1 MKYIT
6 CCFFRYLL
14 CAVLLTGILSVHA
27 VAEVNWDPGI
37 SLGNMY
43 TDNIDLTTDN
53 EEHDFITALSPEISV
68 NIVEQFTNLSLFY
81 SPTYASYLR
90 FPENNTFRHDAAL
103 DFSRQVTRTTR
114 MEFSNGYR
122 YTEDPLSEAAD
133 DDYDRD
139 TTVRQGREPYTTN
152 TTAVSLINQFGPDN
166 SIALDYEYS
175 MLSNRDPALEDS
187 NHHRPGIT
195 MTYWLIPDR
204 YCAETEAAYTKRDFD
219 ASENYNDISGRLR
232 LIRRITPHFEVY
244 AEYTHELTDYVS
256 ETEDYQVF
264 SPVLG
269 FSWDE
274 YVDYRLAASFGYF
287 FRKNDQSGSDSGPV
301 GTIEGRYTWEPGA
314 SLLLSASAG
323 YDRATGGSE
332 ELGFNPF
339 YDVAGTVTYPMG
351 RHLHANLFTGYR
363 WNIYTEESPD
373 REDTLWRAGAGIG
386 YQALPWMLVQLNYA
400 FQDLNSN
407 VDTEDYTENR
417 AELTI
422 TLNPRQPL
430 RLSD

>member
-6 CCFFRYLL
+6 CYLIRCL
-14 CAVLLTGILSVHA
+14 ARIALLVGVLFAHADAAVTF
-27 VAEVNWDPGI
+27 EPRI

-43 TDNIDLTTDN
+43 TDNIDLTAED
-53 EEHDFITALSPEISV
+53 EEHDFITALSPEINFS
-68 NIVEQFTNLSLFY
+68 ITEQFTNLSLFY

-103 DFSRQVTRTTR
+103 DFSRQITRTTR

-122 YTEDPLSEAAD
+122 YTEDPLSETVEA
-133 DDYDRD
+133 DYDRD

-152 TTAVSLINQFGPDN
+152 TTNLSVINQLGPDN

-175 MLSNRDPALEDS
+175 LLSNRDPAIEDS
-187 NHHRPGIT
+187 NHHRPAIT
-195 MTYWLIPDR
+195 MTYWLVPNR
-204 YCAETEAAYTKRDFD
+204 YGTESEVSYTKRDFD
-219 ASENYNDISGRLR
+219 VSENYNDISGRLR
-232 LIRRITPHFEVY
+232 LIRRITPHFEIY

-264 SPVLG
+264 SPVAG

-274 YVDYRLAASFGYF
+274 YIDYRLAASFGYF
-287 FRKNDQSGSDSGPV
+287 FRKNDHSGSDSGPV
-301 GTIEGRYTWEPGA
+301 GTIEGLYTWEPGA
-314 SLLLSASAG
+314 SLLLNASAG
-323 YDRATGGSE
+323 YDRASGGSE

-339 YDVAGTVTYPMG
+339 YDVQGTVTYPIG

-373 REDTLWRAGAGIG
+373 REDTLWRAGAGLA

-400 FQDLNSN
+400 FQDMNSN

-417 AELTI
+417 AEITVTI
-422 TLNPRQPL
+422 NPRQPL
-430 RLSD
+430 RLND